1 MKRGMGWPIA
11 IAAILGTT
19 VAANFWVLYVANR
32 DPSFA
37 IEKDYYQKALRWDD
51 EMAQEARNTALGW
64 RLSPTLT
71 PIAADGATLTVQL
84 TDSAGA
90 TLDGAKVTVAA
101 LHNAHAGTVLDATLA
116 PASSGRGAYEVH
128 LPMHRAGEWELRFE
142 AVRGTDR
149 FTAVRRLD
157 AVARPHG

>member
-19 VAANFWVLYVANR
+19 VVANVWVLYIANR

-51 EMAQEARNTALGW
+51 EVAQQARNTALGW
-64 RLSPTLT
+64 RLSSTLT
-71 PIAADGATLTVQL
+71 PLAADGATLTVQL

-90 TLDGAKVTVAA
+90 RVEGATVTVAA
-101 LHNAHAGTVLDATLA
+101 LHNARAGTVLDATLA
-116 PASSGRGAYEVH
+116 PAAGGAYAVR
-128 LPMHRAGEWELRFE
+128 LPMHRSGEWELRFQ
-142 AVRGTDR
+142 AVRGDQR
-149 FTAVRRLD
+149 FTAVQRLD